1 MLVFLAV
8 CLVLL
13 LTVTP
18 SESAPAPAPAPFTVE
33 ALLAAN
39 LLGLAGLKGNIRLRN
54 VHCNI
59 TFVHVNCSSRISDWE
74 RSRGSEKGIIWTF

>member
-1 MLVFLAV
+1 MLVFLGV

-13 LTVTP
+13 LTVAP

-39 LLGLAGLKGNIRLRN
+39 LLGLAGLKGNI
-54 VHCNI
+54 
-59 TFVHVNCSSRISDWE
+59 
-74 RSRGSEKGIIWTF
+74 